1 MVFAIYEDSITG
13 ENQHGNNILAR
24 NIRYTRYHSTGEGR
38 SDRQRTVEGEARK
51 AFAGG
56 ARDMVLDLSH
66 TPYISSAGLRAI
78 HTIYMLLRSADPV
91 DESSAVR
98 DIARGTYKS
107 PHLKLVKPSKNGL
120 KALTTAGYDIFLE
133 LHNSLPE
140 AVASFG

>member
-1 MVFAIYEDSITG
+1 MRTASLEKINMEITFWQETSG
-13 ENQHGNNILAR
+13 KPVTILQVRGDLTA
-24 NIRYTRYHSTGEGR
+24 NEPL
-38 SDRQRTVEGEARK
+38 EGEARK

>member
-1 MVFAIYEDSITG
+1 MEITFWQETSG
-13 ENQHGNNILAR
+13 KPVTILQVRGDLTA
-24 NIRYTRYHSTGEGR
+24 NEPL
-38 SDRQRTVEGEARK
+38 EGEARK

-56 ARDMVLDLSH
+56 ARDMVLDLSLA
-66 TPYISSAGLRAI
+66 PYISSAGLRAI

>member
-1 MVFAIYEDSITG
+1 RTASLEKINMEITFWQETSG
-13 ENQHGNNILAR
+13 KPVTILQVRGDLTA
-24 NIRYTRYHSTGEGR
+24 NEPL
-38 SDRQRTVEGEARK
+38 EGEARK

>member
-1 MVFAIYEDSITG
+1 MEITFWQETSG
-13 ENQHGNNILAR
+13 IPVTILQVR
-24 NIRYTRYHSTGEGR
+24 GDLTDNEPL
-38 SDRQRTVEGEARK
+38 EGEARK

>member
-1 MVFAIYEDSITG
+1 MEITFWQDTSG
-13 ENQHGNNILAR
+13 KPVTILQVRGDLTA
-24 NIRYTRYHSTGEGR
+24 NEPLES
-38 SDRQRTVEGEARK
+38 EARK

-56 ARDMVLDLSH
+56 ARDMVLDLSLA
-66 TPYISSAGLRAI
+66 PYISSAGLRAI
-78 HTIYMLLRSADPV
+78 HAIYMLLRSADPA
-91 DESSAVR
+91 DESSAAR

-140 AVASFG
+140 AVASFE

>member
-1 MVFAIYEDSITG
+1 MEITFWQETSG
-13 ENQHGNNILAR
+13 KPVTILQVRGDLTA
-24 NIRYTRYHSTGEGR
+24 NEPL
-38 SDRQRTVEGEARK
+38 EGEARK

-56 ARDMVLDLSH
+56 ARDMVLDLSR